1 MLEWWKDLIRP
12 IRLLYFGSDPNQRG
26 INDYTAL
33 HMAVAERNGA
43 AMTVLLEAGANATL
57 RTRIDE
63 CETPREMAEAAG
75 LRGIADLLAQWE
87 ARQ

>member
-1 MLEWWKDLIRP
+1 MQ
-12 IRLLYFGSDPNQRG
+12 Y
-26 INDYTAL
+26 
-33 HMAVAERNGA
+33 ERNGA